1 MVDPLAEQMRRHSPY
16 NYAFNNPLRFIDPDG
31 RGPNDWIKWKANT
44 GTTYYTYDRQVTTV
58 AQAKEK
64 GYTDV
69 DWVKKSA
76 SVATKSG
83 GAYHME
89 SGGKFYKEGGS
100 SNIDISGVGA
110 VAHKGTKNETRF
122 NIAKSGIK
130 QFGEV
135 LSGAGDGLSYGGMV
149 TFQPGL
155 ITAGEIVGTPGML
168 LEKIDDVLM
177 DNVSQESVVKAGASL
192 GIQAVFKLLGGLG
205 VRATKTVSEG
215 VDNNISEFIIE
226 NMTGEVGKVYDK
238 AIQEKI
244 KKQQNER

>member
-1 MVDPLAEQMRRHSPY
+1 MDPLAEQMRRHSPY

-44 GTTYYTYDRQVTTV
+44 GTIYYTYDRQVTTV

-149 TFQPGL
+149 TFQPEL
-155 ITAGEIVGTPGML
+155 IAAGEIVGTPGML

-192 GIQAVFKLLGGLG
+192 G

-215 VDNNISEFIIE
+215 VGNNISEFIIE

-238 AIQEKI
+238 AIQKKI